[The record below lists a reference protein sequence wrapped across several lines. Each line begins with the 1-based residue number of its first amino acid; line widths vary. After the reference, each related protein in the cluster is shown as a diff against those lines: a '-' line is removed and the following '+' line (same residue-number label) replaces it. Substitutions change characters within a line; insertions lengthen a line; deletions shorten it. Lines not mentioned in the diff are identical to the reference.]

1 MGLRDG
7 LSLPSERDLARATPG
22 RYRPAVQLL
31 VIKTGALGDVVRTT
45 SILPGLARK
54 HADLALT
61 WLTAHGALDLVRG
74 HRLVERA
81 VGVDPLDADD
91 LARVARELGRTA
103 WGRVFSFDDEEP
115 LCRLA
120 TTLCPDAGRLS
131 GAYFAHGARRYTPDV
146 APWFDMGLLSVHG
159 KAEADRRKLANR
171 KSHPR
176 IFAEMLGIE
185 LGEPQLELPAEA
197 RAFATRFAART
208 GLGEPGVR
216 VIGLNTGAGGRWESK
231 RLSEER
237 TVELAAALARA
248 LDGRAAFLLCGGPEE
263 GERNA
268 RIGRGLDAARLRWID
283 AGTRNSLLE
292 FAALLARC
300 DLLVTSDSL
309 ALHLATTQKVPIL
322 AFFAPTPA
330 HEIEL
335 YGRGEAVASTAPDY
349 ASYRR
354 DADTSTLTV
363 ARLLPAALRV
373 LRDTESGTFPSTA
386 T

>member
-1 MGLRDG
+1 M
-7 LSLPSERDLARATPG
+7 
-22 RYRPAVQLL
+22 QLL

-45 SILPGLARK
+45 SILPGLARRY
-54 HADLALT
+54 ADLRVT
-61 WLTAHGALDLVRG
+61 WLTAHGALELVRG
-74 HRLVERA
+74 HRLVARA
-81 VGVDPLDADD
+81 LGVDPQDAAELAAVERE
-91 LARVARELGRTA
+91 LARTPFE
-103 WGRVFSFDDEEP
+103 RVLSFDDEEP

-120 TTLCPDAGRLS
+120 AALGGPPEAGRLS
-131 GAYFAHGARRYTPDV
+131 GAYLSAGARHYTGDV

-159 KAEADRRKLANR
+159 KAEADRRKLENTR
-171 KSHPR
+171 SHPR
-176 IFAEMLGIE
+176 IFADMLGIE
-185 LGEPQLELPAEA
+185 MGEPELVLPPEA
-197 RAFATRFAART
+197 RAFAERFDART
-208 GLGEPGVR
+208 NLHAQGGR
-216 VIGLNTGAGGRWESK
+216 VIALNTGAGGRWESK

-248 LDGRAAFLLCGGPEE
+248 LAGRATFLLCGGPEE

-268 RIGRGLDAARLRWID
+268 RIGRGLAAAGLAWVD
-283 AGTRNSLLE
+283 AGTRNTLRE

-300 DLLVTSDSL
+300 DLVVTSDSL

-349 ASYRR
+349 GSYRR

-363 ARLLPAALRV
+363 ERLLAAALRV
-373 LRDTESGTFPSTA
+373 LGRKEEERGDAEERRGGRGAEGEAWRSDSVSD
-386 T
+386 

>member
-1 MGLRDG
+1 M
-7 LSLPSERDLARATPG
+7 
-22 RYRPAVQLL
+22 
-31 VIKTGALGDVVRTT
+31 IKTGALGDVVRTT
-45 SILPGLARK
+45 SILPGLAKK
-54 HADLALT
+54 HAGMAVT
-61 WLTAHGALDLVRG
+61 WLTAHGALELVRG
-74 HRLVERA
+74 HRLVRRV
-81 VGVDPLDADD
+81 VGVDPADAREVEA
-91 LARVARELGRTA
+91 LGRELGRVP
-103 WGRVFSFDDEEP
+103 WERVLSFDDEEP

-120 TTLCPDAGRLS
+120 SALCPGARRLS
-131 GAYFAHGARRYTPDV
+131 GAYFDGACRYTSDV

-171 KSHPR
+171 ASHPA
-176 IFAEMLGIE
+176 IFARMLGIE
-185 LGEPQLELPAEA
+185 MGEPELVLDDGA
-197 RAFATRFAART
+197 RAFAARFAERC
-208 GLGEPGVR
+208 GLCAPGTR

-237 TVELAAALARA
+237 TVALASALARA
-248 LDGRAAFLLCGGPEE
+248 LGGRATFLLCGGPEE

-268 RIGRGLDAARLRWID
+268 RIGQGLTAAHLRWVD
-283 AGTRNSLLE
+283 AGTKNALLE

-300 DLLVTSDSL
+300 DLVVTSDSL
-309 ALHLATTQKVPIL
+309 ALHLALTQRVPIL

-363 ARLLPAALRV
+363 ERLLAAALRV
-373 LRDTESGTFPSTA
+373 LERARRSPG
-386 T
+386 